1 MANNNETKRKH
12 IEAVGKWNKKNT
24 RSYAFRFNVNTQSEV
39 IEHLEK
45 QENKSG
51 YIANLILQD
60 YLAKGGE
67 MHDHSVLRVCDLA
80 KDMDYTDMVVLV
92 FEDGSKLYGGKKA
105 VLNDNR
111 EVIEY
116 TAEPSGNAKQY
127 TIKVRYS

>member
-1 MANNNETKRKH
+1 
-12 IEAVGKWNKKNT
+12 
-24 RSYAFRFNVNTQSEV
+24 
-39 IEHLEK
+39 
-45 QENKSG
+45 
-51 YIANLILQD
+51 
-60 YLAKGGE
+60 